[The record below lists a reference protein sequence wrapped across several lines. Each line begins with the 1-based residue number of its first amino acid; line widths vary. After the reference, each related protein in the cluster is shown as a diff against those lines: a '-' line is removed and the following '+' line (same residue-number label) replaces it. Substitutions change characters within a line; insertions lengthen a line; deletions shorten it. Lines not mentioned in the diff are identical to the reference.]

1 MYWME
6 WISYLNRK
14 RPKPGSILDQ
24 YQSQTTTPA
33 KRVESEGRAR
43 EKYLYQRCSEHID
56 DHHAIYRHTN
66 TYIDVCTYNDDKR
79 GLISLVLGVMYWG
92 FGGIWLGDA
101 LADSVPAIWNWQN
114 PMEKPWT
121 LK

>member
-33 KRVESEGRAR
+33 KRVESEEGR
-43 EKYLYQRCSEHID
+43 EK
-56 DHHAIYRHTN
+56 N
-66 TYIDVCTYNDDKR
+66 TYINAAPSISTTIMRSTVIPTPISMFV
-79 GLISLVLGVMYWG
+79 LITMISEV
-92 FGGIWLGDA
+92 
-101 LADSVPAIWNWQN
+101 
-114 PMEKPWT
+114 
-121 LK
+121 

>member
-33 KRVESEGRAR
+33 KRVESEEGERKIPISTLLRAYR
-43 EKYLYQRCSEHID
+43 RPSCDLPSYQHLYRCLYL
-56 DHHAIYRHTN
+56 
-66 TYIDVCTYNDDKR
+66 
-79 GLISLVLGVMYWG
+79 
-92 FGGIWLGDA
+92 
-101 LADSVPAIWNWQN
+101 
-114 PMEKPWT
+114 
-121 LK
+121 